1 MAGAISGI
9 GGFRSPGNPDD
20 PRYSYGEVPQEAA
33 IVGLPNGSVALRLD
47 YAGIPSNSPSARGA
61 DGRRGKPYAS
71 RLRQEQLDPKP
82 RGVDVDPRTRRGG
95 LSDLLLG
102 ESDIAYLTDK
112 AMRGQP
118 RAALRAEDV
127 MTPERGQEYPSVAIE
142 YGDYAY
148 GMPRQSNYED
158 VTLTDNDRFGAFTSD
173 DPTAR
178 RPKAE
183 FGTNIAPFGTVD
195 VPNRQVSGQWAAS
208 SGPRQGQ
215 LAVKR
220 IDPTAIAYTRPGNLD
235 SPYSSEQAEEVSIGR
250 AAKEAK
256 EATEPP
262 LIGSSALSR
271 KGFIPAEK
279 LPADML
285 NIYAKGGELGTF
297 VGMAET
303 ARSEQYPRALG
314 NLATRKVYVPV
325 YRAERW
331 NPELEAMEQMSATRE
346 VPDGRYG
353 IKTLKEPEPLF
364 RLGQPSSYD
373 MAAIAEE
380 LGPLLGV
387 QSVRTAAPGSRKA
400 IGFPEVRAIAE
411 QQGYEVYADPRR
423 EVAIRPEQ
431 IDGNFPVYF
440 RKPDGGTS
448 QLTPKLDEAGKP
460 TGAFHLTGNYGTER
474 EIGPGPLST
483 DAGIRRWVGNE
494 DTYID
499 NSRRQLGRLGEGAM
513 STERFLN
520 ELIAG
525 SFMDAP
531 ETRNAYRDVIA
542 PLVATGELSLDDPR
556 LVGTSGQPLFA
567 PGSQSRALVEQALVE
582 MGQRKIDPNRP
593 VIGAQ
598 DPLSEEEI
606 ARARDIQVMANESDF
621 RRLAE
626 EAAAQEMTAIV
637 DAVTDIPDEAAFGDD
652 DATYSGGVRRD
663 RSGFGIARDPNP
675 VVDSAYAAAKQR
687 AYEMLQSRL
696 DDTEARLAA
705 YQGNAAQAETLAGIA
720 MRQGGNL
727 DDELGKLLGGE
738 VRGTFDRRIG
748 KAVAGEQA
756 EMARAIRAKYQG
768 GAPGLPYDKEL
779 ADVGI
784 PQMSYSQMATELNS
798 SDPEK
803 QERAMQVMQSVIKA
817 RQGQAAASTTAA
829 ARPIIAAVNTESQSM
844 LNAPAPLTSR
854 AVSNYG
860 PVEETDLMS
869 DVEIARQY
877 APAGLREKVMEGIT
891 EPVREPGVVSPKA
904 KAAMEFV
911 GRMRRK
917 FNL

>member
-20 PRYSYGEVPQEAA
+20 PRYGYGEVPQEAT

-47 YAGIPSNSPSARGA
+47 YAGIPGNSPSARGA

-102 ESDIAYLTDK
+102 ESDVAYLTDK

-118 RAALRAEDV
+118 RVALRAEDV
-127 MTPERGQEYPSVAIE
+127 MTRERGQENPSIAIE

-173 DPTAR
+173 DPTER

-183 FGTNIAPFGTVD
+183 FGTNIAPYGTVD
-195 VPNRQVSGQWAAS
+195 VPDRQVSGQWAVS

-220 IDPTAIAYTRPGNLD
+220 IDPTATAYTRPGNLD
-235 SPYSSEQAEEVSIGR
+235 SPYSSEQADEVSIGR

-262 LIGSSALSR
+262 VIGSSALSR

-279 LPADML
+279 LPADVL

-314 NLATRKVYVPV
+314 SLATRKAYVPV

-331 NPELEAMEQMSATRE
+331 NPELKAMEQMTAKRE
-346 VPDGRYG
+346 VPAGRYG
-353 IKTLKEPEPLF
+353 VEVVEEPLF

-431 IDGNFPVYF
+431 IDGTFPVYF
-440 RKPDGGTS
+440 RKSDGSNS
-448 QLTPKLDEAGKP
+448 QLTPKLDEAGRP
-460 TGAFHLTGNYGTER
+460 TGAFHLTGNYGIER
-474 EIGPGPLST
+474 EVGPGPLST

-499 NSRRQLGRLGEGAM
+499 NSRRQLGRLGEGAI

-542 PLVATGELSLDDPR
+542 PLVASGELSLDDPR

-582 MGQRKIDPNRP
+582 MGQRKIDLNRP
-593 VIGAQ
+593 VIGTQ
-598 DPLSEEEI
+598 PPLSEEEI
-606 ARARDIQVMANESDF
+606 ERAREIQVMASEPEF

-626 EAAAQEMTAIV
+626 ETAAQEMAAIV
-637 DAVTDIPDEAAFGDD
+637 DAAADIPDEAAFGDD
-652 DATYSGGVRRD
+652 DAAYSGGVRRD

-675 VVDSAYAAAKQR
+675 TVDSAYAAAKQR

-696 DDTEARLAA
+696 DDTDARLAA
-705 YQGNAAQAETLAGIA
+705 YQGNTAQAEILAEIA

-727 DDELGKLLGGE
+727 DAELGKLLGGE
-738 VRGTFDRRIG
+738 VRGSFDRRIG
-748 KAVAGEQA
+748 KAVTGEQA

-768 GAPGLPYDKEL
+768 GAPGLPYDREL
-779 ADVGI
+779 ADAGI

-798 SDPEK
+798 ANPEK
-803 QERAMQVMQSVIKA
+803 QERAMQIMQNVIKA
-817 RQGQAAASTTAA
+817 RQGQAAASATAA
-829 ARPIIAAVNTESQSM
+829 ARPIVAAVNTESQSM

-854 AVSNYG
+854 AVGNYG
-860 PVEETDLMS
+860 PVEEVDLMN
-869 DVEIARQY
+869 DVDIARQY
-877 APAGLREKVMEGIT
+877 APAGLREQVVSGIT
-891 EPVREPGVVSPKA
+891 ESIREPGVLSPQKQ
-904 KAAMEFV
+904 AAMEFV